1 MLFTRKLLNPL
12 IEQIER
18 PEIIILTG
26 MRRVGKTTLLQM
38 VYEYISSSNKLFLD
52 FENPLDQSVFAE
64 NDFNNIF
71 VNLSEMGLN
80 PSEKSYVFI
89 DEIQNRP
96 QTVHAIKFLYDHY
109 PIKFFLTGSSSFY
122 LKNLFPES
130 LAGRKF
136 NFELFPL
143 DFEEFMRFKGQHYLA
158 PTTFV
163 KKNAQVKELR
173 YERYKKLVDE
183 FLTFGGFPQVVLES
197 KVEYKKRILS
207 DIFTS
212 YFEKEVYRLADFKK
226 KDRFKS
232 LLLLLMERCGSKLD
246 VSKLSSLVGVSRDT
260 IYSYLHFLQGSYFIS
275 LISPFNRNRDRQVSG
290 ARKVYFC
297 DNGLLNLFSRVGH
310 GQLLEN
316 AVYNSLCKVEEPLYY
331 QTRAGLEIDF
341 ILVEQNVAFEVK
353 QTATPQD
360 YKKLLR
366 LADKLNIKTAY
377 LIGKNFKP
385 IDGLILFQDL

>member
-1 MLFTRKLLNPL
+1 MLYSRKLLAPL
-12 IEQIER
+12 LEQIER
-18 PEIIILTG
+18 PEIVILTG

-38 VYEYISSSNKLFLD
+38 VYDHISSQNKLFLD
-52 FENPLDQSVFAE
+52 FENPLDQSIFAE
-64 NDFNNIF
+64 KDFKNIPA
-71 VNLSEMGLN
+71 NLSEMGLSH
-80 PSEKSYVFI
+80 SEKAFVFI

-96 QTVHAIKFLYDHY
+96 QTVQAIKFLHDHY

-143 DFEEFMRFKGQHYLA
+143 DFEEFMTFKGKTYSV
-158 PTTFV
+158 PKTFSE
-163 KKNAQVKELR
+163 KTAQATELR
-173 YERYKKLVDE
+173 YERYKKLVVE
-183 FLTFGGFPQVVLES
+183 FLTYGGFPQVVLED

-226 KDRFKS
+226 KDHFKS

-246 VSKLSSLVGVSRDT
+246 ISKLSSLVGVSRDT
-260 IYSYLHFLQGSYFIS
+260 VYNYLHFLQGSYFVS
-275 LISPFNRNRDRQVSG
+275 LISPFSGNRDRQISG

-297 DNGLLNLFSRVGH
+297 DNGLLTVFSRVSH
-310 GQLLEN
+310 GQMLEN
-316 AVYNSLCKVEEPLYY
+316 AVYNVLHKTEEPYYY

-341 ILVEQNVAFEVK
+341 IHAGQNIAFEVK
-353 QTATPQD
+353 RTATAQD
-360 YKKLLR
+360 YTKLKR
-366 LADKLNIKTAY
+366 LAQKLNIKSGY
-377 LIGKNFKP
+377 IIGQNFTP